1 MKALT
6 TVVLDTRRAKK
17 DNTYPTKVR
26 VTYNRKQRYYPAG
39 IDLTPEEWNEMNSEK
54 PRKKY
59 KLIKELLVAEQG
71 KAKRV
76 IDDLKVFSFDLFEKR
91 YYNRRAA
98 NGTLQQLY
106 EDYIEK
112 LTNEERISTAS
123 SYQCSLNSLKS
134 YAPGLSFEMVNVDFL
149 ERYERWM
156 LDKDKTA
163 TTIGIYLRP
172 LRSIYNM
179 AISEGLIPVELYP
192 FGKRKYVIPSGKGV
206 KKALNIKD
214 VKAILDYAVPAGS
227 SIERA
232 KDYWL
237 FSYLCNGINVKDM
250 AKLKYSDIDGD
261 FLYFTR
267 SKTERSTKGNSK
279 RVSVYLM
286 PEAKEIIK
294 RQGNRKSLDA
304 YIFPILSKG
313 MTAQDA
319 YKAVQQ
325 CTQTINKYMKQI
337 ADDLDIDKKVTT
349 YTARHTFSTVM
360 KRSGASVEFIQEAL
374 GHTDKSTTEAYLDSF
389 EEDTK
394 KQFSKK
400 LLEFG

>member
-1 MKALT
+1 
-6 TVVLDTRRAKK
+6 
-17 DNTYPTKVR
+17 
-26 VTYNRKQRYYPAG
+26 NRKQRYYPAG
-39 IDLTPEEWNEMNSEK
+39 IDLTPEEWNEINGEK

-59 KLIKELLVAEQG
+59 KLIKELLAAEQG
-71 KAKRV
+71 KAKQV

-134 YAPGLSFEMVNVDFL
+134 FAPGLSFEMVNVDFL

-227 SIERA
+227 SMERA

-237 FSYLCNGINVKDM
+237 FSYLCNGINV
-250 AKLKYSDIDGD
+250 
-261 FLYFTR
+261 
-267 SKTERSTKGNSK
+267 
-279 RVSVYLM
+279 
-286 PEAKEIIK
+286 
-294 RQGNRKSLDA
+294 
-304 YIFPILSKG
+304 
-313 MTAQDA
+313 
-319 YKAVQQ
+319 
-325 CTQTINKYMKQI
+325 
-337 ADDLDIDKKVTT
+337 
-349 YTARHTFSTVM
+349 
-360 KRSGASVEFIQEAL
+360 
-374 GHTDKSTTEAYLDSF
+374 
-389 EEDTK
+389 
-394 KQFSKK
+394 
-400 LLEFG
+400 